1 MEMQAKTIKGFTL
14 LELLVVITI
23 VSLISAAAYPNFNS
37 WRSDR
42 IVSKAATKLSVIF
55 STVFNYTQNGS
66 YPFVQVYIDTTT
78 AEIAGAKNGDEILV
92 MGKGIPQDYFADA
105 LSRSNTSKLA
115 CSIDSTITWQEGI
128 SQKIRNDKI
137 FFDFID
143 KGGICFSRNF
153 SHYSINE
160 ENGELAKDGNYIQLC
175 LRSTF
180 HADGCKLGDI
190 NNTGPV
196 YKVEWSRF
204 GKVNLFKLIKG
215 RNGEQEKDWVLR

>member
-42 IVSKAATKLSVIF
+42 IVSKAATNLSVIF

-115 CSIDSTITWQEGI
+115 CSIDSTITWQEWI

-137 FFDFID
+137 FFDFRVNVYGPI
-143 KGGICFSRNF
+143 NF
-153 SHYSINE
+153 SFFWFGGGRVVAQKKE
-160 ENGELAKDGNYIQLC
+160 
-175 LRSTF
+175 T
-180 HADGCKLGDI
+180 
-190 NNTGPV
+190 TGPATCF
-196 YKVEWSRF
+196 W
-204 GKVNLFKLIKG
+204 G
-215 RNGEQEKDWVLR
+215 